1 MSTIEQIYAAQLKA
15 QNEKL
20 AQDHAAAEE
29 NLNYQKDQ
37 NQKATDANL
46 NRTAVEAQKATVNQT
61 ELHNASGLSSGARA
75 QARLSQE
82 NQLQADMTALR
93 VAQQESDAMIE
104 RQRGILAQEYASA
117 IRQAQAEND
126 LAKATALYEEAQRQD
141 EIRRQQEL
149 AAAQLMAQ
157 GGDYSRISKFY
168 NLTPEETAALQTAA
182 TQAAQGSGLT
192 YEQAWDWYKE
202 TADPSLLYGMVPDE
216 VYWRL
221 EGALQETDRVKQ
233 LEEVAWSTYELWI
246 NQDDAISVLAPQK
259 TIFAVD
265 KMIEDNGWTLTK
277 GEQEALY
284 RYIREQVYKMQ
295 PKQEEQ
301 STQDRPPFTSESK
314 TPWGVVGDYKN
325 YKSMYM

>member
-46 NRTAVEAQKATVNQT
+46 NRTAMEAQKATVNQT

-149 AAAQLMAQ
+149 GAAQLMAQ
-157 GGDYSRISKFY
+157 GGDYSRLASFY
-168 NLTPEETAALQTAA
+168 GLSEEETKSLQAAAA
-182 TQAAQGSGLT
+182 QSAQGSGLT
-192 YEQAWDWYKE
+192 LEQANTIYEITGDVTVFRGVMPEAQYWSVPRPLENSTPRVRDLCGLAKNAFD
-202 TADPSLLYGMVPDE
+202 TAARMGDGENAAYFAAQAVE
-216 VYWRL
+216 NY
-221 EGALQETDRVKQ
+221 
-233 LEEVAWSTYELWI
+233 VANHGL
-246 NQDDAISVLAPQK
+246 
-259 TIFAVD
+259 
-265 KMIEDNGWTLTK
+265 TLTD
-277 GEQEALY
+277 QEY
-284 RYIREQVYKMQ
+284 DTIHYYITY
-295 PKQEEQ
+295 
-301 STQDRPPFTSESK
+301 TL
-314 TPWGVVGDYKN
+314 GY
-325 YKSMYM
+325 